1 MSFETEQE
9 MASLAVKYALTIE
22 LRKQRYEFLKNAK
35 AWPKSRLAHR
45 ARILE
50 LFQEEGKL
58 DALCAT
64 AGTRNQLVEA
74 ILEAELPL
82 EPLKE
87 ELREFGILAEYLP
100 DVHSIA
106 KKAFAG
112 FKKDMTPEQVVQLF
126 DSLGFRDITRRE
138 HT

>member
-22 LRKQRYEFLKNAK
+22 LRKQRYGFLKNAK

-45 ARILE
+45 ARILG
-50 LFQEEGKL
+50 LFQEEEGQL

-64 AGTRNQLVEA
+64 AGTRGKLVDA

-112 FKKDMTPEQVVQLF
+112 
-126 DSLGFRDITRRE
+126 
-138 HT
+138 